1 MKLEL
6 KHIVGYLPYQLKGQ
20 YINEDG
26 DVEMIHVLG
35 FHDNGI
41 LSYENNS
48 RPSRRWIDWS
58 VCRTLQK
65 RSSYFFIENFKPIL
79 RPMGDIVNPCLKDGK
94 IPVEEIA
101 KIHIGYDEAIEDSD
115 FKAEYSFSRQMRIDI
130 TWLNP
135 ISKERL
141 YSDDLFIQ
149 TDRTHLNRYWVN
161 EWLYQHHFD
170 THGLIEQGLAI
181 DINTL

>member
-1 MKLEL
+1 MGKLEL
-6 KHIVGYLPYQLKGQ
+6 KHIVGYLPYRLQAKVDAGVWELKKIDLTGEKVVFVCYSNCRHEFNMGFSQ
-20 YINEDG
+20 ED
-26 DVEMIHVLG
+26 
-35 FHDNGI
+35 
-41 LSYENNS
+41 
-48 RPSRRWIDWS
+48 
-58 VCRTLQK
+58 
-65 RSSYFFIENFKPIL
+65 FKPIL
-79 RPMGDIVNPCLKDGK
+79 RPMSDIVNPCLKDGK

-170 THGLIEQGLAI
+170 IHNLIGQGLAI
-181 DINTL
+181 GINTLK